1 MSFDNADDVL
11 AHFGVKGMKWGIR
24 KQRVSKGSSKSS
36 KKSDTHE
43 DYQHAHSRVS
53 NKKLSNKE
61 LQRRVNRLNLEK
73 QYGELTAKKQ
83 GKYRKKLGEKYAEN
97 FANMTM
103 KVAGAAATAAVGYAV
118 KAMLDKAVKG
128 GLDAT
133 AADKIYNG
141 VNAIRKFAK

>member
-11 AHFGVKGMKWGIR
+11 AHFGVKGMKWGVR
-24 KQRVSKGSSKSS
+24 KQRASKGSGKSS
-36 KKSDTHE
+36 KKSDIHE
-43 DYQHAHSRVS
+43 DYQHAHSRVA

-103 KVAGAAATAAVGYAV
+103 KVAGAAATAAAGYAV
-118 KAMLDKAVKG
+118 KAILDKAVKG
-128 GLDAT
+128 GLDAS
-133 AADKIYNG
+133 AAEKIRSG
-141 VNAIRKFAK
+141 VNAARRFMK

>member
-11 AHFGVKGMKWGIR
+11 AHFGVKGMKWGVR

-73 QYGELTAKKQ
+73 QYSELTAKKQ

-128 GLDAT
+128 GLDAS

-141 VNAIRKFAK
+141 VNAVRKFVK

>member
-11 AHFGVKGMKWGIR
+11 AHFGVKGMKWGVR
-24 KQRVSKGSSKSS
+24 KQRVTKGSSKSS
-36 KKSDTHE
+36 KKSDVHE

-103 KVAGAAATAAVGYAV
+103 KVAGAAATAAAGYAV
-118 KAMLDKAVKG
+118 KAILDKAVKG
-128 GLDAT
+128 GLD
-133 AADKIYNG
+133 
-141 VNAIRKFAK
+141 VNAAEKIRSGVSAARKFMK